1 MPRSSQA
8 AQEGKTT
15 FPLNSGKNRYDFIDL
30 AELGE
35 QLAACVMQTEVLGI
49 INCCTGQP
57 VSLGERVEQ
66 FIRDHGLSLVPEYGA
81 FPDRPY
87 DSPGVWGDPG
97 KIQQIMRR
105 EA

>member
-1 MPRSSQA
+1 MLKV
-8 AQEGKTT
+8 KT
-15 FPLNSGKNRYDFIDL
+15 
-30 AELGE
+30 LGCL
-35 QLAACVMQTEVLGI
+35 QLI
-49 INCCTGQP
+49 WDGQP

-66 FIRDHGLSLVPEYGA
+66 FIRERGLSITPEYGA